1 MGGGCGFPEPDSVF
15 GRRPGCPAPCPHA
28 RTPRGG
34 LRPSQPR
41 ARLRRL
47 SLRTPFVRPPA
58 SGGQRCARADR
69 GRGEGLRE
77 EPGGGCGWRFSWL
90 SSLSLLRSGLLPPPF
105 RSGWEGGRKEG
116 NLNGRRQVPG
126 KPRGR
131 SRLRG
136 PEGRERVSG
145 EQGQD
150 GAGAGAPAPW
160 SWVRKPTPPPPGARC
175 LFRRVQGLYQ
185 MYKGN
190 GNVLTNGQNL
200 SVLLWVPS
208 TTSGKRKPEET
219 RSHTHLVVRER
230 RNQLLERLSGSLKF
244 VFNLLEF
251 AAESYRNC

>member
-1 MGGGCGFPEPDSVF
+1 MGGGCRFPEPDSVF
-15 GRRPGCPAPCPHA
+15 GRRPGCSAPCPPA

-34 LRPSQPR
+34 LRPSQAR

-47 SLRTPFVRPPA
+47 SLRTPFARPPA
-58 SGGQRCARADR
+58 PGGQRCARADR

-90 SSLSLLRSGLLPPPF
+90 SSLSLLRPSPSAF
-105 RSGWEGGRKEG
+105 SIWVGGRKEG

-160 SWVRKPTPPPPGARC
+160 SWTRKP
-175 LFRRVQGLYQ
+175 
-185 MYKGN
+185 
-190 GNVLTNGQNL
+190 
-200 SVLLWVPS
+200 LLHPREPAVS
-208 TTSGKRKPEET
+208 SGECRAFISCTKAMVT
-219 RSHTHLVVRER
+219 
-230 RNQLLERLSGSLKF
+230 
-244 VFNLLEF
+244 
-251 AAESYRNC
+251 C